1 MIFGLIKKSYETV
14 MENPSITLYF
24 VLYLIVLNFLAAW
37 VITSNNINASITLIV
52 ASMLLSMAFSSGWF
66 QVFCESVDK
75 DKIKEKNY
83 FSIFL
88 EGMGKNIIP
97 VAIASIIFAF
107 LIIGVIIL
115 SSVILNLLY
124 KDFDSVLREII
135 IIVSG
140 APAGDFMKS
149 LSENQKYM
157 LYIWQMVINLLSAIC
172 IFIFMYYFPSIIK
185 SNCENMFLKP
195 FYELWKSVCFLFE
208 NFFLSLLLF
217 FIIYMVH
224 IIIDVL
230 KIYLI
235 HNSILSILLLFMWI
249 YFISISIMLIFNYYE
264 QKNICNNGPDC
275 IEQNA
280 NGDSSSE
287 EN

>member
-66 QVFCESVDK
+66 QVFFESVDK

-97 VAIASIIFAF
+97 VTIASIIFAF
-107 LIIGVIIL
+107 VMIGVIIL

-124 KDFDSVLREII
+124 ENFDSILKEII
-135 IIVSG
+135 IIASG

-195 FYELWKSVCFLFE
+195 FYELRKRE
-208 NFFLSLLLF
+208 PEKADPLF
-217 FIIYMVH
+217 FFQSCKEKDQGGSDRLQGFPGGGRRAFCRGRGGGRRGLRRH
-224 IIIDVL
+224 DT
-230 KIYLI
+230 
-235 HNSILSILLLFMWI
+235 HLLAHAAQPVRI
-249 YFISISIMLIFNYYE
+249 P
-264 QKNICNNGPDC
+264 CP
-275 IEQNA
+275 
-280 NGDSSSE
+280 
-287 EN
+287 